1 MKRVPR
7 HIAIIMDGNGRWAK
21 KRNLPRAAGHRAGVK
36 TVDVITEECAARGI
50 EALTLYAF
58 SSENWKRPKLEVEAL
73 MGILEKALQK
83 NAEKIKKNNIR
94 FNVIGDTDA
103 FRPGLKKQI
112 TTLMK
117 DTFDNS
123 GMILTLALNYGARQE
138 IVNAAR
144 LVCKKFYEE
153 KKDLSSLKEEDFKE
167 FLYTASI
174 PDPDLIIRTSG
185 ELRLSNF
192 LLWQAAYSEFYF
204 TEVLWPDFDPRAL
217 KTALKEYEE
226 RERRFGE

>member
-21 KRNLPRAAGHRAGVK
+21 KRNLPRSAGHRAGVK
-36 TVDVITEECAARGI
+36 TVDVITEECASRGI

-73 MGILEKALQK
+73 MGILEKALKK

-94 FNVIGDTDA
+94 FNVIGDTNA

-117 DTFDNS
+117 ATLDNS
-123 GMILTLALNYGARQE
+123 GLILTLALNYGARQE

-153 KKDLSSLKEEDFKE
+153 KRDISSLKEEDLKE

-204 TEVLWPDFDPRAL
+204 TDTLWPDFDPHAL

-226 RERRFGE
+226 RKRRFGE